1 MLNEETLKQVVKT
14 IIKEGEMLWAESI
27 HELESEDYTKQEYMK
42 WYYEQANEATIFFKM
57 ALKYKLE
64 GINSAIKYFEGTHS
78 LNEYKEFLNGDW
90 KSKMTEN
97 DRKRIKKFVVQLNEM
112 EHEHGKRNLV

>member
-1 MLNEETLKQVVKT
+1 MLDEETLKQVVKS
-14 IIKEGEMLWAESI
+14 IIKEGEMLLKIHKLETES
-27 HELESEDYTKQEYMK
+27 YTRADHMK

-57 ALKYKLE
+57 ALKYKRE
-64 GINSAIKYFEGTHS
+64 GINNAIVYFEGTHKMD
-78 LNEYKEFLNGDW
+78 EYKDFIRGNW

-112 EHEHGKRNLV
+112 EHENGKRAI

>member
-14 IIKEGEMLWAESI
+14 IIKEGEMLWAKSI

-78 LNEYKEFLNGDW
+78 LDEYKKFLDGDW
-90 KSKMTEN
+90 KSKMSEN

-112 EHEHGKRNLV
+112 EHENGTKAI

>member
-14 IIKEGEMLWAESI
+14 IIKEGEMLWAKSI
-27 HELESEDYTKQEYMK
+27 HELGSEDYKKEDYMK

-57 ALKYKLE
+57 ALKYKRE

-90 KSKMTEN
+90 KSKMSEN
-97 DRKRIKKFVVQLNEM
+97 DKNRIKKFVVQLNEM
-112 EHEHGKRNLV
+112 EHENGNK